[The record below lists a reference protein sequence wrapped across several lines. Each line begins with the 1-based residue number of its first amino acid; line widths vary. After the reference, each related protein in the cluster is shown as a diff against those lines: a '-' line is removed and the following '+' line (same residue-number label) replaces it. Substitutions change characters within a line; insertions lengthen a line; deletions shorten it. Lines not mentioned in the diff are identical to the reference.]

1 MEKKVKKAIV
11 IGGGFGGIA
20 SALRLKKKGYDVEII
35 DRCNNLGGRA
45 QVFQNQGFKYDAG
58 PTIITA
64 PFLFKE
70 LFSIHNKT
78 LEDYVDLKPLKV
90 WYRFVYNDGTFFDYE
105 KSIKKTISNIEL
117 IDKNDA
123 KNYKKLLMQS
133 KKIYDIAFT
142 ELSHKPFHNIS
153 TMLKQIPTLLRFR
166 SYESVYKFTSRYL
179 KNEKLRRAF
188 SIQPLLVGGNPFE
201 TTCIY
206 SLIHYLERAH
216 GVYFAMGG
224 TGALVKAFSKLI
236 NELDIKVTLNTTINK
251 FNLKKNKIHSIQDHK
266 GKERNAEIFISNTDP
281 LYLYKNLIKSED
293 KLLKYKKKF
302 AKHSMGLFVLFFGTK
317 KTFNKIQHHTIV
329 FGKEYYELL
338 LKIFKKKEIPT
349 DISIYLHR
357 PTATDKSFA
366 PKGCDSFYALVPV
379 PNLLKNKISWNTE
392 ANNFKDLIIKI
403 LERKLMPAL
412 SQEIVQCFY
421 MTPLDFKEKYLS
433 DEGAGF
439 SLAPFFTQS
448 AWFRF
453 HNKSEIIK
461 NLYLVGAGTHPGAGL
476 PGVISSAKVL
486 EKLL

>member
-1 MEKKVKKAIV
+1 MKKAIV
-11 IGGGFGGIA
+11 IGAGFGGMA
-20 SALRLKKKGYDVEII
+20 SALRLKKKGYQVEII

-45 QVFQNQGFKYDAG
+45 QFFDIKGFKYDAG

-70 LFSIHNKT
+70 LFRIHNKK
-78 LEDYVDLKPLKV
+78 LSDYVTLKPLKV
-90 WYRFVYNDGTFFDYE
+90 WYRFVYNDGSYFDYE
-105 KSIKKTISNIEL
+105 NSVSNTINNIQK
-117 IDKNDA
+117 INKNDA
-123 KNYKKLLMQS
+123 KNYNNLLMQS
-133 KKIYDIAFT
+133 KKIYDLAFC
-142 ELSHKPFHNIS
+142 ELADKPFHNLS
-153 TMLKQIPTLLRFR
+153 TMLRQIPSLLKFR
-166 SYESVYKFTSRYL
+166 SYQSVYKFTCRYL
-179 KNEKLRRAF
+179 ESEKLRRAF

-224 TGALVKAFSKLI
+224 TGNLVRAFSKLI
-236 NELDIKVTLNTTINK
+236 KDVGIQVTLNTTINK
-251 FNLKKNKIHSIQDHK
+251 FNIKDGKICSILDHK
-266 GKERNAEIFISNTDP
+266 GKKREADVYISNMDP
-281 LYLYKNLIKSED
+281 LYLYKNVIKLEN
-293 KLLKYKKKF
+293 KRIFKYKKKY
-302 AKHSMGLFVLFFGTK
+302 AKHSMGLFVLFFGTNK
-317 KTFNKIQHHTIV
+317 QYNKIEHHTIL

-338 LKIFKKKEIPT
+338 VKIFKKYQLPE

-379 PNLLKNKISWNTE
+379 PNLLSKNIYWKNESE
-392 ANNFKDLIIKI
+392 KFKNLIIRV
-403 LERKLMPAL
+403 LEKRLMPDL
-412 SQEIVQCFY
+412 RKKIVQCFY
-421 MTPLDFKEKYLS
+421 MTPLDFKERYLS
-433 DEGAGF
+433 DAGAGF

-476 PGVISSAKVL
+476 PGVLSSARVL